1 MNERLSGMLG
11 FAMRA
16 GKLILGTD
24 LVCKA
29 MPKGGKG
36 KVLLVGVAS
45 SASAATKK
53 KLIVKSEFYGIE
65 AIELPIDTDTLASL
79 LGKTHPV
86 AAIAVT
92 DEGFAKEIAKAAST

>member
-29 MPKGGKG
+29 MPKGGRSRPH
-36 KVLLVGVAS
+36 LVAVAN
-45 SASAATKK
+45 SASDATKK
-53 KLIVKSEFYGIE
+53 KLFVKSEFYGIE
-65 AIELPIDTDTLASL
+65 AIELPIDTDTLARL
-79 LGKTHPV
+79 LGKEHPV
-86 AAIAVT
+86 AAVAVT
-92 DEGFAKEIAKAAST
+92 DDAFAKEIARAASI